1 MLPHDAQG
9 FLIGEV
15 VPEIRRAA
23 ELLERIR
30 TDIADI
36 KRSFLASAQGD
47 SGSLSPFLPP
57 LNSETVGPGS
67 SQMAQGTG
75 GSPSPILP
83 PLNGETVGP
92 GSGRQAQGDS
102 GSPAPILP
110 PLNGETVG
118 PGRRRHSR
126 AGSRDSEEHNRDD
139 RGRFTNNNENPD
151 EEERK
156 KKEEERKQKRLF
168 DGVADRIAD
177 AVSSSANGLEDIDP
191 TIKAINEVAEPLARG
206 YRFFSGFR
214 DNDKEEKKK
223 KKTETNDAQQQENR
237 KWYRRLFGELRMFRR
252 EQSVFNRAEQRIL
265 REINE
270 NTENPPGGGQ
280 RSSGVGGGILGAL
293 AAMFGLRAGSGIGG
307 GIGRIMSGIGS
318 GLARGGRGALSL
330 GGRFL
335 KRIPVLGAL
344 LTSLGAAADIYGSET
359 DESLTR
365 REKDRRAGTAIGGA
379 SGTIGG
385 AMAGAAM
392 GSFLG
397 PVGTVVGGVVG
408 AFLGDQAGQ
417 IIGEKIGEWTNS
429 LRDYDLPGKV
439 MALWSHLTDSFQVG
453 WEDIKKK
460 WGNFVDKAV
469 DGWGQFT
476 SLFESAYEGM
486 KKLPVIGPAIQA
498 AEDMAKAAKKAVT
511 DLVEKGIE
519 EAKKLPEKTKETLNQ
534 GVEWAKKNTT
544 VGKASKKINARW
556 QEAKQHLGE
565 AAVKAGIDPGILAKI
580 TNFESEFNSEAR
592 PIRGGKA
599 LSSAH
604 GYGQFL
610 DATWTE
616 MVNKYGA
623 KYGVENAGNLSKS
636 EAGKLR
642 SDKALQASLL
652 AEFTRENIEKGRAL
666 GGSNDDA
673 NVYALHN
680 LGAGDGPKFLKAL
693 KQNQNARVSDI
704 LSQKVIAGN
713 QSLYGNGNIS
723 LERAYQNMATAMRRG
738 ETFAKEIRMPTV
750 ETAQVQSVSAPSPS
764 LPAMPKP
771 PVIAEAPKVMMPLT
785 GESRKSI
792 SINIDRDDIGQ
803 DISDRR
809 LAHIVTG
816 GLSS

>member
-1 MLPHDAQG
+1 MLPHDSQG

-15 VPEIRRAA
+15 IPEIRRAA
-23 ELLERIR
+23 ELLRRIR
-30 TDIADI
+30 ADVADI
-36 KRSFLASAQGD
+36 KRAFLSPAARAGSGPQVPPPANRQHARDTALPRPRGSTSPGSGQQAQG
-47 SGSLSPFLPP
+47 P
-57 LNSETVGPGS
+57 
-67 SQMAQGTG
+67 G
-75 GSPSPILP
+75 GSPSPTLP
-83 PLNGETVGP
+83 PLNGETA
-92 GSGRQAQGDS
+92 GS
-102 GSPAPILP
+102 
-110 PLNGETVG
+110 
-118 PGRRRHSR
+118 GRRRHSR

-156 KKEEERKQKRLF
+156 QKRLF
-168 DGVADRIAD
+168 SGMADRIAD
-177 AVSSSANGLEDIDP
+177 AVSGSATGLEDIDP
-191 TIKAINEVAEPLARG
+191 TIKAINEVAQPLARG
-206 YRFFSGFR
+206 YRFFVGG
-214 DNDKEEKKK
+214 DKDE
-223 KKTETNDAQQQENR
+223 R
-237 KWYRRLFGELRMFRR
+237 WYRKLFRELNLFRR
-252 EQSVFNRAEQRIL
+252 EQTVFNRTEQRIL
-265 REINE
+265 REIDE
-270 NTENPPGGGQ
+270 NTENQPGGQ
-280 RSSGVGGGILGAL
+280 RGSGFGSGVLGAL
-293 AAMFGLRAGSGIGG
+293 AALFGLRAGSGIGG
-307 GIGRIMSGIGS
+307 GLGRIMSGIGS
-318 GLARGGRGALSL
+318 GVARGGRGALSL

>member
-1 MLPHDAQG
+1 MALQHDSQG
-9 FLIGEV
+9 FLVGEV
-15 VPEIRRAA
+15 IPEIRRAVD
-23 ELLERIR
+23 LLERIH

-47 SGSLSPFLPP
+47 SGSP
-57 LNSETVGPGS
+57 
-67 SQMAQGTG
+67 A
-75 GSPSPILP
+75 PILP
-83 PLNGETVGP
+83 PLSGETVGP
-92 GSGRQAQGDS
+92 GSGQLAQGDS
-102 GSPAPILP
+102 SSPAPILP
-110 PLNGETVG
+110 PLSGETVG
-118 PGRRRHSR
+118 PGRRRNR
-126 AGSRDSEEHNRDD
+126 PAAGSQVPPGHNRDA
-139 RGRFTNNNENPD
+139 RGRFTNNNPNPD
-151 EEERK
+151 EEDERK

-252 EQSVFNRAEQRIL
+252 EQSVFNRTEQRVL
-265 REINE
+265 REIDE

-344 LTSLGAAADIYGSET
+344 LTSLGAATDIYGSET

-365 REKDRRAGTAIGGA
+365 LEKDRRAGTAIGGA

-385 AMAGAAM
+385 AMAGAAA

-397 PVGTVVGGVVG
+397 PIGTVVGGVVG
-408 AFLGDQAGQ
+408 SFLGDQAGQ

-439 MALWSHLTDSFQVG
+439 MALWTHLTDSFQVG

-460 WGNFVDKAV
+460 WGDFVDKAV
-469 DGWGQFT
+469 EGWGQFT
-476 SLFESAYEGM
+476 SLFESAYEGL

-498 AEDMAKAAKKAVT
+498 AEDVAKEAKKTVT
-511 DLVEKGIE
+511 DFAEKGIE
-519 EAKKLPEKTKETLNQ
+519 EAKKLPEKAKEKLNQ

-544 VGKASKKINARW
+544 VGKGLSKLKDHWID
-556 QEAKQHLGE
+556 AKQYLGD
-565 AAVKAGIDPGILAKI
+565 AAVKAGVDPGLVAKI
-580 TNFESEFNSEAR
+580 ANYESGFNSEAM
-592 PIRGGKA
+592 PVTKSGKK

-610 DATWTE
+610 DGTWTE

-623 KYGVENAGNLSKS
+623 KYGIANAGNLSS
-636 EAGKLR
+636 AEAGKLR
-642 SDKALQASLL
+642 SNKTLQASLL
-652 AEFTRENIEKGRAL
+652 AEFTRENVEKGRAL

-680 LGAGDGPKFLKAL
+680 LGSGDGPKFLKAL
-693 KQNQNARVSDI
+693 KQNPKARVSDI
-704 LSQKVIAGN
+704 LSHKVIAGN
-713 QSLYGNGNIS
+713 QSLYGNGNLS
-723 LERAYQNMATAMRRG
+723 LAEAYQNMAVAMYRG
-738 ETFAKEIRMPTV
+738 EAFAKEIRMPTLA
-750 ETAQVQSVSAPSPS
+750 TAQVQSVSAPSPS
-764 LPAMPKP
+764 MPATPKP
-771 PVIAEAPKVMMPLT
+771 PVIPEAPQVMMPVVSDGL
-785 GESRKSI
+785 RKSL
-792 SINIDRDDIGQ
+792 SININKDDIGQ